1 MSKPPITG
9 YRNAFKITKVG
20 EPFDAHTP
28 DDLTFIVGRIE
39 RVDDDRDRPVRVVF
53 YDENSRVRRV
63 VIPGPGDVFVYD
75 HQ

>member
-1 MSKPPITG
+1 MVIGRPLTG

-20 EPFDAHTP
+20 EPFDANGV
-28 DDLTFIVGRIE
+28 I
-39 RVDDDRDRPVRVVF
+39 
-53 YDENSRVRRV
+53 RRF